1 MKIAIIGS
9 GISGLS
15 TAFYLSKFSDIT
27 IFEKNKMFGGHANT
41 YDFNFENKKISI
53 DCGFIVYNKK
63 NYPNFIKILD
73 YLNTTS
79 DISDMS
85 FAMSVDKRF
94 EYSGSLIGMLGN
106 YKNLLDKNY
115 HKMIY
120 DIFRF
125 FKLSPKYLKKV
136 NEDCTLDEF
145 LSKFNFS
152 NHFNKYHIIPM
163 ASAIWSSPEKEIL
176 KFPVKS
182 LFDFYNN
189 HQLLNFVE
197 RPQWRTIKGGSRNYV
212 DSLISYLK
220 LNKNNSFKLETEIVS
235 IKKNK
240 LKQIVID
247 KKNKKYEFDYVILTC
262 HTDQSSKII
271 KSIDKNVSTL
281 LNKFRYQNNLAYLHF
296 DQSLMPKN
304 KLIWSSW
311 NYSTNS
317 QKQISCITYWMNKLQ
332 NLDIDKNIFVT
343 LNPIQIPKENK
354 IIKIF
359 KYEHPIYDQ
368 NSILVQKQIKSY
380 QGKNKIFFA
389 GAWNGYGFHEDGVK
403 SALNIAK
410 KLKVD
415 LNWLD
420 KNEKTS

>member
-15 TAFYLSKFSDIT
+15 TAFYLSKFSDVT
-27 IFEKNKMFGGHANT
+27 IFEKNKKFGGHANT
-41 YDFNFENKKISI
+41 CDFEFENKTMPI

-73 YLNTTS
+73 YLN
-79 DISDMS
+79 IANNESDMS
-85 FAMSVDKRF
+85 FAMSVDKNF
-94 EYSGSLIGMLGN
+94 EYSGSLIGMLAN

-120 DIFRF
+120 DIYRF
-125 FKLSPKYLKKV
+125 FKQSPRYLKEFD
-136 NEDCTLDEF
+136 NNCTLDQF
-145 LSKFNFS
+145 LKKFEFS
-152 NHFNKYHIIPM
+152 NHFNKYHIIPI
-163 ASAIWSSPEKEIL
+163 ASAIWSSSEKEIL

-197 RPQWRTIKGGSRNYV
+197 RPQWRTIRNGSKNYV
-212 DSLISYLK
+212 ESLISYLK
-220 LNKNNSFKLETEIVS
+220 INKNNSFKLETEIVN
-235 IKKNK
+235 IKKTK
-240 LKQIVID
+240 SKYVVID
-247 KKNKKYEFDYVILTC
+247 KKDNKYQFDYIVLAC

-271 KSIDKNVSTL
+271 KNLDKDLSRL

-311 NYSTNS
+311 NYNTNS
-317 QKQISCITYWMNKLQ
+317 NKQISCITYWMNKLQ
-332 NLDIDKNIFVT
+332 NLDTKKNIFIT
-343 LNPIQIPKENK
+343 LNPIQIPTENK

-368 NSILVQKQIKSY
+368 NSFLVQKQIETY
-380 QGKNKIFFA
+380 QGKNNLYFA

-403 SALNIAK
+403 SALKVAK

-415 LNWLD
+415 LNWID
-420 KNEKTS
+420 KNNESN

>member
-1 MKIAIIGS
+1 MKKTKS
-9 GISGLS
+9 L
-15 TAFYLSKFSDIT
+15 
-27 IFEKNKMFGGHANT
+27 GHANT
-41 YDFNFENKKISI
+41 YDFNFENKNIPI

-63 NYPNFIKILD
+63 NYPNFIKILK
-73 YLNTTS
+73 YLNISS
-79 DISDMS
+79 DVSDMS
-85 FAMSVDKRF
+85 FAMSVDKDF
-94 EYSGSLIGMLGN
+94 EYSGSLIGMLAN
-106 YKNLLDKNY
+106 YKNLLDKKY

-136 NEDCTLDEF
+136 DDDCTLDEF
-145 LSKFNFS
+145 LNKFNFS

-189 HQLLNFVE
+189 HQLLN
-197 RPQWRTIKGGSRNYV
+197 
-212 DSLISYLK
+212 
-220 LNKNNSFKLETEIVS
+220 NSFKLETEIINV
-235 IKKNK
+235 KKNK
-240 LKQIVID
+240 SKQIVID
-247 KKNKKYEFDYVILTC
+247 KNNKKYEFDYVVLAC

-271 KSIDKNVSTL
+271 KSMDKKVSIL

-332 NLDIDKNIFVT
+332 NLDTNKNIFVT
-343 LNPIQIPKENK
+343 LNPIEIPKENK

-359 KYEHPIYDQ
+359 KYEHPIYDK
-368 NSILVQKQIKSY
+368 NSLLVQKQIESY
-380 QGKNKIFFA
+380 QGENNIFYA
-389 GAWNGYGFHEDGVK
+389 GAWNGHGFHEDGVK
-403 SALNIAK
+403 SALNISK
-410 KLKVD
+410 RLKVD

-420 KNEKTS
+420 KNEKSN